1 MKKFIFILLI
11 GITFFIPKNI
21 VYGTPIILST
31 ETWNKKDVEKIFEK
45 YYGDFED
52 YQKLD
57 FVLSKS
63 EKEEL
68 IIKDVDKE
76 QWQTLL
82 KEYEKQYNDK
92 RKMLE
97 EGTRIASFK
106 YNFKYYY
113 KEYLILFLV
122 LTGIVLCFVPLFKY
136 LMKEKEEGV
145 K

>member
-11 GITFFIPKNI
+11 GIAFFIPKNI
-21 VYGTPIILST
+21 VYGSPIILST
-31 ETWNKKDVEKIFEK
+31 ETWNEKEVERIFEK

-82 KEYEKQYNDK
+82 KEYEEQYNDK

-136 LMKEKEEGV
+136 LMKEKEERV

>member
-11 GITFFIPKNI
+11 GIAFFIPKNI
-21 VYGTPIILST
+21 VYGSPIILST
-31 ETWNKKDVEKIFEK
+31 ETWNKKDVDKIFEK